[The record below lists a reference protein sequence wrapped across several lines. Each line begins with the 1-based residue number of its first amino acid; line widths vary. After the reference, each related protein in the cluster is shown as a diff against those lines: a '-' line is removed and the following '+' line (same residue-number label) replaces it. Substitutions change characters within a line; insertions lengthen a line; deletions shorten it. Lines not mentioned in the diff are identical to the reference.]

1 MKSFSFSEMK
11 NDTCN
16 FADDNTTYHCGSEL
30 QKLLENLNWD
40 MKISL
45 KWFRID
51 FMKANLKKF

>member
-1 MKSFSFSEMK
+1 MK